1 MRINRIFKKRI
12 LAICILFTSSILVID
27 IYTRSRSDNNNNTNV
42 KISNHHRKEAVE
54 NEQKNAIPFMAPN
67 KWVFNPPISQYSP
80 KAIINPNRNELIL
93 EIFGFCEYS
102 NQSPNSLRS
111 NTRFVVYVN
120 SSTSPL
126 YFDASEVFPIHTNM
140 KKGTRSY
147 WQIRLALKLDK
158 FRYLLN
164 NLAFAVVDFKTTEKL
179 FTDFGSHSDAMYL
192 ISYHRPNVYD
202 ISQISVKKGLYDIFL
217 ANLQ

>member
-27 IYTRSRSDNNNNTNV
+27 LYSRSRSDINNSSV
-42 KISNHHRKEAVE
+42 AISNHHRKEAAE
-54 NEQKNAIPFMAPN
+54 NEQKNAIPIMAPD

-80 KAIINPNRNELIL
+80 KAIINPSRNELML

-120 SSTSPL
+120 SSTPPL
-126 YFDASEVFPIHTNM
+126 YFDVSEVFPIHTNM

-147 WQIRLALKLDK
+147 WQIRLVLNLEK

-179 FTDFGSHSDAMYL
+179 FTDFGSHSDTMYL
-192 ISYHRPNVYD
+192 ISYHRPNIYD
-202 ISQISVKKGLYDIFL
+202 ISKISVKKGLYDIFL
-217 ANLQ
+217 ANIL